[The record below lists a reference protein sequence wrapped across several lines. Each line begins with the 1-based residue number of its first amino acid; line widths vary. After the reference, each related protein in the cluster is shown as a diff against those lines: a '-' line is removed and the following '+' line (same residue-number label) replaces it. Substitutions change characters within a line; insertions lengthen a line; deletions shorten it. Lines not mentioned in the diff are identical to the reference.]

1 MDYYS
6 AFKKEEILISV
17 KTWMN
22 SGNIIL
28 SEISQAQKKKYYMI
42 SPLVESKKKKVKLE
56 FFR

>member
-42 SPLVESKKKKVKLE
+42 SPLVESKKKKSQT
-56 FFR
+56 